1 MLTRRRFLQT
11 GSAALLAL
19 SSAPGRILADVRDK
33 MPDGSAAKDMITPNC
48 QQAIDAGL
56 AFLAQ
61 NQYSDGSFGT
71 GGYQGNVAITSLAA
85 LAMMSGGHQVGRG
98 KYGKVVRDA
107 LEYVLQQEKNN
118 PPGFLHHEQR
128 GRQG

>member
-11 GSAALLAL
+11 GGVAFLSLAA
-19 SSAPGRILADVRDK
+19 APGQNLSDVRDK
-33 MPDGSAAKDMITPNC
+33 LPDGSAAKGMITPAC

-61 NQYSDGSFGT
+61 NQHSDGSFGT

-85 LAMMSGGHQVGRG
+85 LAMMSGGHQPGRG

-107 LEYVLQQEKNN
+107 LEFVLLQEKNN
-118 PPGFLHHEQR
+118 PPAFPPGFLYHDQ
-128 GRQG
+128 